1 MPAPLRLTV
10 QEPSP
15 KKRKGPAAF
24 SVPDALARADEI
36 MAGPCRGYIPR
47 AVGLGTRVHRFV
59 LPLELAQTTN
69 RRFHQQ
75 AWALAAQKQRVF
87 DFMWRQHPFIRAAAL
102 PGRPQLLCVRFSVKE
117 PDALN
122 DGAKMAIDCLT
133 VPRPPKHAGGRK
145 KLGLGFIVDDAP
157 AYVRIEAP
165 WWEYAPPR
173 AGFQLIEVWTGG
185 SP

>member
-1 MPAPLRLTV
+1 MPEPLRLSV
-10 QEPSP
+10 QEPP
-15 KKRKGPAAF
+15 RKRRKGLVTFNIPE
-24 SVPDALARADEI
+24 VLRRADEI
-36 MAGPCRGYIPR
+36 MAGPCRGYMPR
-47 AVGLGTRVHRFV
+47 ALGLGTRLQRFV
-59 LPLELAQTTN
+59 LPLALAQTTN
-69 RRFHQQ
+69 ARFHQK

-87 DFMWRQHPFIRAAAL
+87 DFMYLQHPFIRAAPL
-102 PGRPQLLCVRFSVKE
+102 PGRPQVLCVRFSVKE

-133 VPRPPKHAGGRK
+133 VPRPAKRAGGRK

-173 AGFQLIEVWTGG
+173 FGFQLIDIWSG
-185 SP
+185 